1 MIAGLSFALS
11 IGFCL
16 LFSGLGP
23 VVKLSSANPPPQKR
37 VISGKDLPQEIPSF
51 VAWRFFIEAIVT
63 ASDRSYI
70 DTYVDETMNLAR
82 FWHEQPALRQ
92 NVIALLVD
100 EVTQAQHRIKELDNE
115 SYLLNQGQ
123 QKGILKLTE
132 DAFEQQQLELER
144 NQVKHLTKTCD
155 AIRDALI
162 KLDAQKG
169 PEIWDAIIDFVDT
182 HVKNGTA
189 VSTDDRPTDRA
200 LFEIWNKFNP
210 SKLNKAQPDNK

>member
-1 MIAGLSFALS
+1 MIAGLSFALR
-11 IGFCL
+11 IGLCL
-16 LFSGLGP
+16 LFLALSP
-23 VVKLSSANPPPQKR
+23 VVKLSSANSPPQKR
-37 VISGKDLPQEIPSF
+37 VISGQDTPQEIPSF
-51 VAWRFFIEAIVT
+51 VAWRFFIIAIVT

-182 HVKNGTA
+182 HVKGGTA
-189 VSTDDRPTDRA
+189 VSTDDKPTDRA
-200 LFEIWNKFNP
+200 LFEIWNTFNP
-210 SKLNKAQPDNK
+210 SKLNKAQSDKK